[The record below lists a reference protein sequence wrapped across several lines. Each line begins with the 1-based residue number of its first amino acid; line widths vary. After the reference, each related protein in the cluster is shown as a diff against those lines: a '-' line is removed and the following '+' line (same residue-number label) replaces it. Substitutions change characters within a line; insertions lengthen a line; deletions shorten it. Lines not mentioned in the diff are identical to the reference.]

1 MQFGIIPIFCD
12 ILDNGNI
19 SPEAISASI
28 TPRTKALVVTHM
40 WGMPCNMRAI
50 WDILQNHPNV
60 LLIEDCSHAHGAK
73 IDGQLVGTFGDAAAW
88 SLQGQKIISGGEGG
102 ITLTKNAELY
112 YRQLIWG
119 HYNKRCK
126 AEIPS
131 DHPLSSFSL
140 TGAGAKN
147 RAHPLA
153 IALAFTQLERLDS
166 IIQFKALY
174 AFQMASRLAS
184 IPFLHAPSM
193 VMLSESQIEP
203 AWYALVFRF
212 IASRAPNGL
221 SRESFV
227 RKLHERGLCE
237 VDIPKSTGLLHQ
249 EPLYTS
255 PQKLFP
261 HLYPHGI
268 PPAYRRNADFPAAQ
282 AFYDEAI
289 KLPVWTS
296 HSDQAVVN
304 HYLDVIYD
312 VARVEISNS
321 NEIN

>member
-1 MQFGIIPIFCD
+1 MQFGVVPIFCD
-12 ILDNGNI
+12 TLDNGNI
-19 SPEAISASI
+19 SPEAITGAI
-28 TPRTKALVVTHM
+28 TSRTKAIVITHM

-50 WDILQNHPNV
+50 CDILRNHPKI

-166 IIQFKALY
+166 MLQFKTLY
-174 AFQMASRLAS
+174 ASQMASRLAS

-193 VMLSESQIEP
+193 VMLGESRMEP

-212 IASRAPNGL
+212 IGSRAPNGL

-227 RKLHERGLCE
+227 CKLQERGLCE
-237 VDIPKSTGLLHQ
+237 VDIPKSTGLLYQ
-249 EPLYTS
+249 EPLYTT
-255 PQKLFP
+255 PHKLFP
-261 HLYPHGI
+261 HLYPHDNSLAFG
-268 PPAYRRNADFPAAQ
+268 RNVDFPAAQ
-282 AFYDEAI
+282 AFYNEAI

-296 HSDQAVVN
+296 RSDQAVVN
-304 HYLDVIYD
+304 HYLDVICD
-312 VARVEISNS
+312 VARVEINRP
-321 NEIN
+321 NGII